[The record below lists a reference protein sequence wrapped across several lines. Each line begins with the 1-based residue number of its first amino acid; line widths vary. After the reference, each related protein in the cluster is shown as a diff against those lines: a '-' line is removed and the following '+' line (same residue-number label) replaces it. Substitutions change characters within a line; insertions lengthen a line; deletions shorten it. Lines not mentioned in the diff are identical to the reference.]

1 MKSLIIKKKSCM
13 KHLFFSF
20 FFFQKK
26 MDNRDYKDAM
36 EFASDVRMTFTNCYR
51 YNPPEHDVVKMGKK
65 LQVRGNGLCTEP
77 PVMDCVVRNAEC
89 VLCV

>member
-1 MKSLIIKKKSCM
+1 
-13 KHLFFSF
+13 
-20 FFFQKK
+20 

-65 LQVRGNGLCTEP
+65 LQVRDFFVFSGLCSEK
-77 PVMDCVVRNAEC
+77 VCVCACEEIILIVQ
-89 VLCV
+89 